1 MKSFV
6 LFGLL
11 FCVCCK
17 DTGPHPSDLVGKYNV
32 SIKLKEDVIN
42 KDKIKESVDDAVKDA
57 QAELSKAKEELS
69 KEMDFSHIDTT
80 TMEGKIEYAAKKF
93 GSSMAEIGIGLGEKS
108 NEMGSLFSD
117 LAGQGVGLG
126 ASLLNNIKIILEL
139 QADGDIKAKGSLISL
154 GLSDATWE
162 VKGDDFLLKTR
173 ETDTPDVFHIIE
185 RSSKGFTLEKDKW
198 VIEFVKVQE

>member
-93 GSSMAEIGIGLGEKS
+93 GSSMAEMGIGLGEKS
-108 NEMGSLFSD
+108 NEM
-117 LAGQGVGLG
+117 
-126 ASLLNNIKIILEL
+126 
-139 QADGDIKAKGSLISL
+139 
-154 GLSDATWE
+154 
-162 VKGDDFLLKTR
+162 
-173 ETDTPDVFHIIE
+173 
-185 RSSKGFTLEKDKW
+185 
-198 VIEFVKVQE
+198 